1 MLPAEL
7 LLRAKHNSNHT
18 QGGPAAAAAAAAAE
32 KTIGSRA
39 SPSAAAAAAAAEKTI
54 GSRRG
59 GAAGESGRRY
69 YGSARGNLRCETNV
83 LKQTNASLCVLTFT

>member
-1 MLPAEL
+1 LPAEL

-18 QGGPAAAAAAAAAE
+18 QGGPAAAAAAE

-69 YGSARGNLRCETNV
+69 YGSARGNLR
-83 LKQTNASLCVLTFT
+83 

>member
-18 QGGPAAAAAAAAAE
+18 QGGPAAAAAAAAE

-39 SPSAAAAAAAAEKTI
+39 SLSAAAAAAAAEKTI

-69 YGSARGNLRCETNV
+69 YGSARGNLR
-83 LKQTNASLCVLTFT
+83 

>member
-18 QGGPAAAAAAAAAE
+18 QGGPAAAAAAE

-39 SPSAAAAAAAAEKTI
+39 SPSAAAAAAAASEKTI
-54 GSRRG
+54 GSRRS
-59 GAAGESGRRY
+59 GAAGESGKRY
-69 YGSARGNLRCETNV
+69 YGNARGNLRCETN
-83 LKQTNASLCVLTFT
+83 ASLCFL